1 LTPSAKKHM
10 KQFFGALIGSFVG
23 FFLLIAVLIGFG
35 IGAAASGA
43 DPAVSVPDAAVLHL
57 ELNGSIAER
66 PNELNALWA
75 ELLDEPA
82 PLSLYELTEVVRG
95 ARESNGQVTA
105 IWLDLGGVDA
115 SWAALTELRAELSK
129 AKKVGITVVATS
141 KAYDPKSYYLA
152 SVAKKI
158 YLAPA
163 GMVVLNG
170 LSASPLYL
178 KGALDKL
185 GVKAHLVRGSDNAF
199 KSAGEPFIADEMS
212 EANRLQYTEL
222 LGGIWSEVERAVR
235 SSRRS
240 LSDSSWS
247 HVLNHEPLLT
257 GQRALALGL
266 VDALAYPDELA
277 LSDWGG
283 SDDGLISAADY
294 LGTLSEGS
302 QAPRIAVVFAE
313 GDVVDG
319 SDPEAI
325 ADFDFNETVE
335 DLLERDDIEGV
346 VLRINSPGGSA
357 LASDEIH
364 RGVTRLA
371 EAMPVVVSM
380 GGAAASGGYY
390 MAAPAR
396 EIWAQPTTITGSIGV
411 FGLLFSGEEL
421 LHDKLGVKSQPVAT
435 HPFANFPSLDRTP
448 TEAELAVVQRSVDQ
462 TYARF
467 KEVVAQ
473 GRRLEAEV
481 VDSIARGRVYTGR
494 RAKELGLVDQL
505 GGLND
510 ALASCAKLAKITT
523 YQVEVLPQSEEPW
536 RQALREVG
544 VSLRSGG
551 LEAQLERGL
560 QHLRTQIQRA
570 GGIQARETLIL

>member
-1 LTPSAKKHM
+1 M

-43 DPAVSVPDAAVLHL
+43 DPAVSVPEAAVLHL
-57 ELNGSIAER
+57 ELDGSIAER

-129 AKKVGITVVATS
+129 AKKAGITVVATS

-421 LHDKLGVKSQPVAT
+421 MHDKLGVKSQPVAT

-560 QHLRTQIQRA
+560 QQLRTQIQRA
-570 GGIQARETLIL
+570 GGIQARETLLL

>member
-1 LTPSAKKHM
+1 M

-43 DPAVSVPDAAVLHL
+43 DPAVSVPEAAVLHL
-57 ELNGSIAER
+57 ELDGSIAER

-129 AKKVGITVVATS
+129 AKKAGLTVVATS

-247 HVLNHEPLLT
+247 HVLNQEPLLT

-421 LHDKLGVKSQPVAT
+421 MHDKLGVKSQPVAT

-481 VDSIARGRVYTGR
+481 VDSISRGRVYTGR

-560 QHLRTQIQRA
+560 QQLRTQIQRA
-570 GGIQARETLIL
+570 GGIQARETLLL

>member
-1 LTPSAKKHM
+1 
-10 KQFFGALIGSFVG
+10 
-23 FFLLIAVLIGFG
+23 
-35 IGAAASGA
+35 
-43 DPAVSVPDAAVLHL
+43 
-57 ELNGSIAER
+57 
-66 PNELNALWA
+66 
-75 ELLDEPA
+75 
-82 PLSLYELTEVVRG
+82 
-95 ARESNGQVTA
+95 
-105 IWLDLGGVDA
+105 
-115 SWAALTELRAELSK
+115 
-129 AKKVGITVVATS
+129 
-141 KAYDPKSYYLA
+141 
-152 SVAKKI
+152 
-158 YLAPA
+158 LAPA

-240 LSDSSWS
+240 LSDSSWN
-247 HVLNHEPLLT
+247 HVLNQEPLLT

-302 QAPRIAVVFAE
+302 QAPRIAIVFAE

-335 DLLERDDIEGV
+335 DLLERDDIEGI

-421 LHDKLGVKSQPVAT
+421 MHDKLGVKSQPVAT

-510 ALASCAKLAKITT
+510 ALVSCAKLAKITT

-560 QHLRTQIQRA
+560 LQLRTQIQRA
-570 GGIQARETLIL
+570 GGIQARETLLF

>member
-1 LTPSAKKHM
+1 M
-10 KQFFGALIGSFVG
+10 KQFFGALVGSVVG
-23 FFLLIAVLIGFG
+23 FFLLIALLVGFAL
-35 IGAAASGA
+35 GAASESGEV
-43 DPAVSVPDAAVLHL
+43 AVGVPEGAVLHL
-57 ELNGSIAER
+57 QIEGGIAER
-66 PNELNALWA
+66 PNEVDQLWA

-82 PLSLYELTEVVRG
+82 PLSLYELTEAVRG
-95 ARESNGQVTA
+95 ARLSDGQVTA
-105 IWLDLGGVDA
+105 IWLDLGSIDA
-115 SWAALTELRAELSK
+115 SWAALTELRAELAK
-129 AKKVGITVVATS
+129 AKKAGVTVVATS
-141 KAYDPKSYYLA
+141 KAYDPKAYFLA
-152 SVAKKI
+152 SAAGKI

-163 GMVVLNG
+163 GMLVLNG
-170 LSASPLYL
+170 LSASPMYY

-185 GVKAHLVRGSDNAF
+185 GVKAHLVRGSGNAF

-222 LGGIWSEVERAVR
+222 LGGLWSEFETLV
-235 SSRRS
+235 RRS
-240 LSDSSWS
+240 RSAVADSAWN
-247 HVLNHEPLLT
+247 HVLQREPLLT
-257 GQRALALGL
+257 ASRALELGL
-266 VDALAYPDELA
+266 VDALAYPDELQ

-283 SDDGLISAADY
+283 SDDGLISASDY
-294 LGTLSEGS
+294 LATLNDDAD
-302 QAPRIAVVFAE
+302 APVLAVVFAE

-319 SDPEAI
+319 SDPNAI
-325 ADFDFNETVE
+325 ADFDFNETVD

-371 EAMPVVVSM
+371 EVMPVVVSM

-396 EIWAQPTTITGSIGV
+396 EIWAQPSTITGSIGV

-421 LHDKLGVKSQPVAT
+421 LNQKLGIKSQPVAT
-435 HPFANFPSLDRTP
+435 HPFANFPSIDRTP

-467 KEVVAQ
+467 KEVVVQ
-473 GRRLEAEV
+473 GRKLEASV

-494 RAKELGLVDQL
+494 RAQELGLVDRL
-505 GGLND
+505 GGLRD
-510 ALASCAKLAKITT
+510 ALASCAKMAQIAT
-523 YQVEVLPQSEEPW
+523 YRVELLPQSEEPW

-544 VSLRSGG
+544 VSLRSAN
-551 LEAQLERGL
+551 LEAQLRGL
-560 QHLRTQIQRA
+560 QTQIQRM
-570 GGIQARETLIL
+570 GGIQARETLVF

>member
-1 LTPSAKKHM
+1 M

-43 DPAVSVPDAAVLHL
+43 DPAVSVPEAAVLHL
-57 ELNGSIAER
+57 ELDGSIAER

-129 AKKVGITVVATS
+129 AKKAGITVVATS

-222 LGGIWSEVERAVR
+222 LGGIWSEVQRAVR

-240 LSDSSWS
+240 LSDSSWN

-421 LHDKLGVKSQPVAT
+421 MHDKLGVKSQPVAT

-560 QHLRTQIQRA
+560 QQLRTQIQRA
-570 GGIQARETLIL
+570 GGIQVRETLLL

>member
-1 LTPSAKKHM
+1 M

-43 DPAVSVPDAAVLHL
+43 DPAVSVPEAAVLHL
-57 ELNGSIAER
+57 ELDGSIAER

-247 HVLNHEPLLT
+247 HVLNQEPLLT

-302 QAPRIAVVFAE
+302 QTPRIAVVFAE

-560 QHLRTQIQRA
+560 QQLRTQIQRA
-570 GGIQARETLIL
+570 GGIQARETLLL